1 MKSVEFKVG
10 DYVTYDDRNYPKN
23 YTIKRRR
30 INTYTGTINKLHYG
44 DILHNGSYINFLTI
58 INEFNEEFVDYV
70 YCFKL
75 DDSKIRDIKL
85 SSLLD

>member
-1 MKSVEFKVG
+1 MVEFKVG

-23 YTIKRRR
+23 YNIKRRR
-30 INTYTGTINKLHYG
+30 IDTYTGVITKLNYG

-58 INEFNEEFVDYV
+58 INQFNEEFIDYV

-75 DDSKIRDIKL
+75 DDSKMREIKL
-85 SSLLD
+85 NSLLNE